1 MRTKIVK
8 TVAAGTIV
16 SLGLAAVAFTPAA
29 YASTTSDQTTAT
41 TRTAIGPHLAVLTDP
56 IQLPLRKAA

>member
-16 SLGLAAVAFTPAA
+16 SLGFAAVAFTPAA
-29 YASTTSDQTTAT
+29 YATTTSDQAT
-41 TRTAIGPHLAVLTDP
+41 TTRPHLAVLTDP
-56 IQLPLRKAA
+56 IVQIPVRKAA